1 MITKRFSKE
10 NFKLYKK
17 LESEGFVKVNH
28 KGNYLYIE
36 LLNINKISNVSKP
49 KRRVYN
55 NWKER
60 TKGYKQ
66 GIGTLIIKSGKE
78 YKTDTEC
85 IMEKKGGRVELK
97 LY

>member
-1 MITKRFSKE
+1 MYNDRKSKRSNKKMRNIKNNVKKISRFGINIKFKKMITKRFSKE

-55 NWKER
+55 N
-60 TKGYKQ
+60 
-66 GIGTLIIKSGKE
+66 
-78 YKTDTEC
+78 
-85 IMEKKGGRVELK
+85 
-97 LY
+97 